1 MSISDDSDTKID
13 EILNNQEVDANDRD
27 MIEGDMK
34 E

>member
-27 MIEGDMK
+27 VIEGDMK